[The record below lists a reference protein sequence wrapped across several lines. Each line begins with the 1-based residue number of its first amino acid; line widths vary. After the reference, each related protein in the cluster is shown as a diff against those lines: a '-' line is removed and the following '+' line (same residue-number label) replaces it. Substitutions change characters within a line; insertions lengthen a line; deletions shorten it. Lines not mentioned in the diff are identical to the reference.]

1 MERKP
6 NEENLSKDQR
16 EKCQLTDLNL
26 LLIKEWITIL
36 MNKEKK
42 SI

>member
-1 MERKP
+1 MEKKH
-6 NEENLSKDQR
+6 NEENLSKDLS

-36 MNKEKK
+36 MNREKK